1 MTLSPTQTTSHQP
14 MPWIKDTVPFHVIG
28 EKEVF
33 FPSPKSISSPILC
46 ARVELAF
53 PTELDLLEFFEHA
66 LVRELSQVW
75 VPSES
80 QENQD
85 CSSFFLPF
93 PRSEAGRPGGSV
105 G

>member
-1 MTLSPTQTTSHQP
+1 M
-14 MPWIKDTVPFHVIG
+14 KRR
-28 EKEVF
+28 F
-33 FPSPKSISSPILC
+33 FSLPKSISPPILC
-46 ARVELAF
+46 ARVELVL
-53 PTELDLLEFFEHA
+53 PTKFVLLEFFEHE

-75 VPSES
+75 VASES

-93 PRSEAGRPGGSV
+93 PRSEAGHPGGSV